1 MAKVKKFKLE
11 EKHIDYINSIREEL
25 INAENTVARIK
36 GSKQWKR
43 AYNYFSVCKHRG
55 LIETMPSKK
64 NGYKIELSEGIIQ
77 IEKLEDI
84 VTPEQ
89 MDQIKKLIKD

>member
-55 LIETMPSKK
+55 LI
-64 NGYKIELSEGIIQ
+64 
-77 IEKLEDI
+77 
-84 VTPEQ
+84 
-89 MDQIKKLIKD
+89 